1 MKKLK
6 VLSMAMISLFA
17 LTGCD
22 VEMDLDKTN
31 AEAAIVL
38 EDGATTYGNKLQE
51 IYDSVVNYGDTN
63 SQRILN
69 NILFAYA
76 QVYFGEFYKL
86 NQLVDESNVNAIKEF
101 KAFAAKEGETD
112 ADVLVRAK
120 IFRNSILTAIKKDF
134 WNSVKNGSYQTRQT
148 FIEEKFVDAQKA
160 NLYNMIEP
168 AAYEDTYDKHAING
182 SKTYENV
189 GDYYVGGLG
198 TYQLDG
204 SDVTNGTGILGR
216 YSDYIRRSLMPE
228 QGTGRRY
235 RISPYRQIPGGKICH
250 KAEWERRSRCFG
262 ISFYICD
269 DHPFGGSRRF
279 RASDHPALDQL
290 SFREFFDK
298 TGAAAA

>member
-31 AEAAIVL
+31 AEAPIVL

-120 IFRNSILTAIKKDF
+120 IFRNSILTAIT
-134 WNSVKNGSYQTRQT
+134 SSEAVRGPMPPTL
-148 FIEEKFVDAQKA
+148 I
-160 NLYNMIEP
+160 
-168 AAYEDTYDKHAING
+168 
-182 SKTYENV
+182 
-189 GDYYVGGLG
+189 G
-198 TYQLDG
+198 TLALPG
-204 SDVTNGTGILGR
+204 PPLNAKV
-216 YSDYIRRSLMPE
+216 
-228 QGTGRRY
+228 TGRD
-235 RISPYRQIPGGKICH
+235 
-250 KAEWERRSRCFG
+250 A
-262 ISFYICD
+262 
-269 DHPFGGSRRF
+269 GSSTPSS
-279 RASDHPALDQL
+279 A
-290 SFREFFDK
+290 
-298 TGAAAA
+298 